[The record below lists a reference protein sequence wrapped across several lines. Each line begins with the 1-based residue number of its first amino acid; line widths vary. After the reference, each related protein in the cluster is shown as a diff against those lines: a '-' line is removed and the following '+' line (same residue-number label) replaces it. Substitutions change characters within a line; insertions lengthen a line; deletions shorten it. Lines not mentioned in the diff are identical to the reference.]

1 MIIFPKPLSGS
12 VRRPHCKTCNKITK
26 KVTAAILLLAVA
38 GFGQMSLAAT
48 YELPDGNLPKGCV
61 YDGNGVVSCGAVSL
75 GANDTVNLSKS
86 INWKMTELSA
96 GNNSK
101 INPGNN
107 FDLVIEVTG
116 SVSVGN
122 NNVINAAINA
132 GDAVRIG
139 NGVDMT
145 GSINAGGKVLVGDGN
160 GVING
165 NIISD
170 EGRGEIVIGNT
181 TVNGYCNPNVPQCS
195 GQPADSYDY
204 IDLRFAENAALTC
217 ESLPIKA
224 YACNDDSGCDYYTD
238 KVSISFQTTAGSFFP
253 SSAIYESESNPAVSN
268 LAVTQPV
275 EVNISVTADPQP
287 TGPIPLYCNGK
298 PADGNS
304 CTIKFADAR
313 FIFENATGETDLNR
327 ITRYSGKPSDI
338 QLRAVRK
345 DDQTQTCIAA
355 LEGSQTVGFGFECI
369 NPDTCHS
376 SNPDFL
382 VNDIAIS
389 ANDSGAGIS
398 YTNQTLTFDANG
410 VADLQAIYFDAGLVA
425 LHAKAD
431 IKVEQETVEITGK
444 SEAFSFVPAGLC
456 VAMDQSESG
465 YNCSDNPDA
474 SCSVFKAAGEEFT
487 LNISARIWQEDFGES
502 WDNRAAFCDTA
513 ITPNFAMDAIDLVS
527 SVVAPEDGV
536 DGALIPETFG
546 IEIGNTPTDVIT
558 AQSEV
563 GVFDIQAIPGEYFG
577 HPMIGGVLAQVGR
590 FTPAYF
596 TLENAQVNHGCAG
609 EFTYMDQPY
618 SLSFN
623 LIPRAGM
630 DAEGNKVYPG
640 TQTQNYRDGF
650 VRFDEDSW
658 YQQGNGDLVIGL
670 LEPEALVD
678 DLTKRLD
685 AHTESMTMPSVDNFA
700 RGAFVY
706 PLQFNR
712 LNPEDGSGIADG
724 PFELIYSITN
734 MADLDNVFVSASEG
748 NNLYTEDIRFD
759 TAPAS
764 MRHGRLTLGQDHY
777 YRTTGSDAALEIDAV
792 AEYFD
797 SSIGRWRHNTDDT
810 CSDLA
815 GVDIRLLN
823 NVAESAALGN
833 EQDQIMISEDGET
846 TRNPVGSW
854 DLGKQPIEF
863 TAPGGQAGGFVD
875 VIPQLATDYPWLQF
889 TWDGDSR
896 HSQNPRGRASWGIF
910 RGEDSVIHIQE
921 IWN

>member
-1 MIIFPKPLSGS
+1 VVYQK
-12 VRRPHCKTCNKITK
+12 TK
-26 KVTAAILLLAVA
+26 KDYKSSVCDREPSFSFTFSEPGEYKATFISSARNCLFFSYFCGSYREFDRDTIEIIV
-38 GFGQMSLAAT
+38 GQ
-48 YELPDGNLPKGCV
+48 
-61 YDGNGVVSCGAVSL
+61 
-75 GANDTVNLSKS
+75 
-86 INWKMTELSA
+86 
-96 GNNSK
+96 
-101 INPGNN
+101 
-107 FDLVIEVTG
+107 
-116 SVSVGN
+116 
-122 NNVINAAINA
+122 
-132 GDAVRIG
+132 
-139 NGVDMT
+139 
-145 GSINAGGKVLVGDGN
+145 
-160 GVING
+160 
-165 NIISD
+165 
-170 EGRGEIVIGNT
+170 
-181 TVNGYCNPNVPQCS
+181 
-195 GQPADSYDY
+195 QPDSYDY

-224 YACNDDSGCDYYTD
+224 YACNDDSGCDYYAD
-238 KVSISFQTTAGSFFP
+238 EVSISFQTTTGSFFP

-863 TAPGGQAGGFVD
+863 TAPGGEAGGFVD